1 MKKNH
6 QGARR
11 MGRRIGRDN
20 QFRQLGLG
28 QPLRES
34 AFTQR
39 SEGGESASHMRFLGT
54 CSKEQE

>member
-11 MGRRIGRDN
+11 MGGIGRDN
-20 QFRQLGLG
+20 QFRQLRLG
-28 QPLRES
+28 QPLRDS

-39 SEGGESASHMRFLGT
+39 SEGGESASHVRFLGM